1 VRPLRS
7 VAGPSEPH
15 QPAHSKERARRK
27 KTKKAKDMEKIPQA
41 RTRCTPHGALAAPR
55 RASGAPPS
63 AQQRR
68 ARPRGRCG
76 YSARSRPA
84 PRRAQPRRRIAAS
97 LRPGVSAP
105 SLTPPAAGQVDFERE
120 IADKAAELAERL
132 RRDEEELEDSLRR
145 RKEAAVENFSQIVQS
160 TLVQVGGLYAV
171 SQACLLAI
179 FVPQKCPM
187 IIPCNDPPQ
196 YNCDGVRLEELPADL
211 RAEFLE
217 VPGALDECC
226 LSSALFTYTTFSPDG
241 HLCTMKENLDWENC
255 SSFNQSVLVLNL
267 ITLFIM
273 LMAQSFF
280 WKREVWMINHLEED
294 NTVPYSSLPEQIQ
307 PYEELEHANKGYN
320 STAFAYAAS
329 VMLFIICNFAVSTYF
344 LINGDEFYNYN
355 IGSRTI
361 TGLLT
366 NTMLVSTKVIGYV
379 SYARLSKTHD
389 WAISMFSVIP
399 VSYNVVDETYAMNHA
414 KPEMAAL

>member
-1 VRPLRS
+1 
-7 VAGPSEPH
+7 
-15 QPAHSKERARRK
+15 
-27 KTKKAKDMEKIPQA
+27 M
-41 RTRCTPHGALAAPR
+41 
-55 RASGAPPS
+55 
-63 AQQRR
+63 
-68 ARPRGRCG
+68 
-76 YSARSRPA
+76 
-84 PRRAQPRRRIAAS
+84 
-97 LRPGVSAP
+97 
-105 SLTPPAAGQVDFERE
+105 
-120 IADKAAELAERL
+120 
-132 RRDEEELEDSLRR
+132 
-145 RKEAAVENFSQIVQS
+145 ENFSQIVQS

-187 IIPCNDPPQ
+187 IIPCTSPPQ
-196 YNCDGVRLEELPADL
+196 YNCDGIKLEDMLPAD
-211 RAEFLE
+211 RQAFIDSAEDPL
-217 VPGALDECC
+217 ADCC
-226 LSSALFTYTTFSPDG
+226 LSSTLFTYTVFSPDG

-255 SSFNQSVLVLNL
+255 STFNQSVLVLNL
-267 ITLFIM
+267 VTLFIM

-307 PYEELEHANKGYN
+307 PYEELEHANKSYN
-320 STAFAYAAS
+320 RSAFMYACAVMLS
-329 VMLFIICNFAVSTYF
+329 VMCNFGICTYF
-344 LINGDEFYNYN
+344 LMEGDEFYNYN

-399 VSYNVVDETYAMNHA
+399 VSYNVVDETYALNHA
-414 KPEMAAL
+414 KTEGALKEARVECHHPRAIRRPSRGVFAGLTFVRRSGPAVSARSARSTAAFAVRVVLAVYIQYRSLAAHPSLAHARGLSSTTSPPPHRMSLVPGYGSSSESGGAAPAAEPAAEAPEERAAKRARPQSTFTGVRRPLRPSRSCVLTLAAS